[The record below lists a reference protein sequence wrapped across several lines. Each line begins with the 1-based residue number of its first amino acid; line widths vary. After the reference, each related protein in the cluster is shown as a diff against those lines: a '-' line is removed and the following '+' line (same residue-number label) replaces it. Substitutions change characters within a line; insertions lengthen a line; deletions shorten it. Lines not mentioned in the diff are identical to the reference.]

1 MHPLR
6 VALTGFI
13 DYAGLF
19 PPASLDLERTAA
31 NHRRYAASPE
41 AWLLG
46 RLIIPAE
53 RLGQLSAWL
62 PTPGAADTDARWT
75 MSALIGTAGLAEDL
89 AAIDRFNARHAP
101 SVAVVS
107 VETVGASVT
116 DVMQVSR
123 TVDPGLE
130 RYIEVPIGDD
140 TDTLLDAVSREGCY
154 AKVRTGGVTPD
165 RFPSARDVAR
175 VIAACQARQ
184 LPFKATAGLHHPVRN
199 EFSVTGRAD
208 GARALMHGFVN
219 LLVAA
224 VLCAAGSTD
233 PQRLEP
239 VLEER
244 DPHAFGMDRDGIRWR
259 DTLMSNEQ
267 CAEARAHL
275 LRSVGSCSF
284 EEPIADLR
292 ALGWWPDDRL
302 R

>member
-19 PPASLDLERTAA
+19 PPASLDLNRTAA

-53 RLGQLSAWL
+53 RLDQLSTVL
-62 PTPGAADTDARWT
+62 PAAGVEDANPRWT
-75 MSALIGTAGLAEDL
+75 ISALVRTARLVEDL

-107 VETVGASVT
+107 VEAVGASVT

-123 TVDPGLE
+123 SVDPGLE

-140 TDTLLDAVSREGCY
+140 TETLLDTVSREGCY
-154 AKVRTGGVTPD
+154 AKVRTGGMTPD
-165 RFPSARDVAR
+165 RFPSSGELAR
-175 VIAACQARQ
+175 VITGCQARH
-184 LPFKATAGLHHPVRN
+184 LPLKATAGLHHPVRN
-199 EFSVTGRAD
+199 EFSVTGTTD
-208 GARALMHGFVN
+208 GAIVLMHGFLN
-219 LLVAA
+219 LLFAA
-224 VLCAAGSTD
+224 VSCATW
-233 PQRLEP
+233 PQRPEQIER

-244 DPHAFGMDRDGIRWR
+244 NPRAFTIERDSIRWH
-259 DTLMSNEQ
+259 DASISIAD

-284 EEPIADLR
+284 EEPVADLR
-292 ALGWWPDDRL
+292 RLGWWPDG
-302 R
+302 

>member
-19 PPASLDLERTAA
+19 PPASLDLNRTAA

-53 RLGQLSAWL
+53 RLDQLSTVL
-62 PTPGAADTDARWT
+62 PAAGVDDANPSWT
-75 MSALIGTAGLAEDL
+75 ISALVRTASLVEDL

-107 VETVGASVT
+107 VEAVGASVT

-123 TVDPGLE
+123 SVDPGLE

-140 TDTLLDAVSREGCY
+140 TETLLDTVSREGCY
-154 AKVRTGGVTPD
+154 AKVRTGGMTAD
-165 RFPSARDVAR
+165 RFPSSGELAR
-175 VIAACQARQ
+175 VIAGCQARH
-184 LPFKATAGLHHPVRN
+184 LPLKATAGLHHPVRN
-199 EFSVTGRAD
+199 EFSVTGTTE
-208 GARALMHGFVN
+208 GAVVLMHGFLN
-219 LLVAA
+219 LLFAA
-224 VLCAAGSTD
+224 VSCATW
-233 PQRLEP
+233 PQHPEQIER

-244 DPHAFGMDRDGIRWR
+244 NPGAFTIERDSIRWH
-259 DTLMSNEQ
+259 DASVSIAD

-275 LRSVGSCSF
+275 LRSAGSCSF

-292 ALGWWPDDRL
+292 HLGWWPDG
-302 R
+302 

>member
-6 VALTGFI
+6 VALTGFV

-19 PPASLDLERTAA
+19 PPASLDLNRTAA

-53 RLGQLSAWL
+53 RLDQLSTVL
-62 PTPGAADTDARWT
+62 PAAGVDDANPSWT
-75 MSALIGTAGLAEDL
+75 ISALVRTTSLVEDL

-107 VETVGASVT
+107 VEAVGASVT

-123 TVDPGLE
+123 SVDPGLE

-140 TDTLLDAVSREGCY
+140 TETLLDTVSREGCY
-154 AKVRTGGVTPD
+154 AKVRTGGMTPD
-165 RFPSARDVAR
+165 RFPSSGELAR
-175 VIAACQARQ
+175 VIAGCQARH
-184 LPFKATAGLHHPVRN
+184 LPLKATAGLHHPVRN
-199 EFSVTGRAD
+199 EFSVTGTTD
-208 GARALMHGFVN
+208 GAVVLMHGFLN
-219 LLVAA
+219 LLFAA
-224 VLCAAGSTD
+224 VSCATW
-233 PQRLEP
+233 PQHPEQIER
-239 VLEER
+239 VLEARNPHTFTIER
-244 DPHAFGMDRDGIRWR
+244 ESIRWH
-259 DTLMSNEQ
+259 DASVSIAD

-284 EEPIADLR
+284 EEPVADLR
-292 ALGWWPDDRL
+292 RLGWWPDG
-302 R
+302 